1 MSALLLILLSSVL
14 VSYFAILHVRPLQP
28 FYGNDAYDSALG
40 VAIVTAL
47 NLAVLAPLCWLL
59 DQFVLRALR
68 TDYLAAVVFLAVVL
82 MQLLLS
88 ERLLERHGRWLPHRP
103 GFLMLMTAQSVLLG
117 VPLLSRVRSGTLV
130 EAAALGVG
138 AGVSFALLLL
148 AFSSMQLRLR
158 AANIPAPFRQAPI
171 SLITLGIM
179 ALAVMGFT
187 GLIQE

>member
-1 MSALLLILLSSVL
+1 MSSLLLILLSSVL
-14 VSYFAILHVRPLQP
+14 VSYFAIHNVSSLQP
-28 FYGNDAYDSALG
+28 FYSDDTHDCAVGI
-40 VAIVTAL
+40 AIVTAL

-59 DQFVLRALR
+59 DEFVLRALHV
-68 TDYLAAVVFLAVVL
+68 DYLAAVLFLAVVL
-82 MQLLLS
+82 ILVLLS
-88 ERLLERHGRWLPHRP
+88 ERFLERQGRWLPQP
-103 GFLMLMTAQSVLLG
+103 GFLLTMTAQSVLLG
-117 VPLLSRVRSGTLV
+117 VPLLSRVRSGTIV

-148 AFSSMQLRLR
+148 VFSSMQLRLR

-187 GLIQE
+187 GLIRE